1 MNTLARLL
9 VVAALFLAVQPSR
22 ANVVGYYTYPF
33 YTGDNLFHNNLFR
46 YGPDFS
52 PDNTLSVL
60 IPTAPENTTVSLWSS
75 ALNDFYTSA
84 TFSAGSWSMNLTLEP
99 GAGARLTTSA
109 LFTNTFVG
117 GVLSPDGSPWTGGLF
132 PLPTF
137 SGPDGLYLRGC
148 KAPLSGLSGT
158 DVFLYVVG
166 RGPNVGE
173 EFTRLNAA
181 TQSYITSIYLGN
193 DLWTV
198 TPTMGVGEAGFFNI
212 GPVPEPST
220 ASLALLGAV
229 LFWRA
234 RRRR

>member
-22 ANVVGYYTYPF
+22 ANVFTENVVGYYTYPF
-33 YTGDNLFHNNLFR
+33 YAGDNLFHNGLVR
-46 YGPDFS
+46 DT
-52 PDNTLSVL
+52 NTLSVL
-60 IPTAPENTTVSLWSS
+60 IPTAPENTTVSLWNA
-75 ALNDFYTSA
+75 ALTAYDATS
-84 TFSAGSWSMNLTLEP
+84 TFADGSWSMDLTLNP

-117 GVLSPDGSPWTGGLF
+117 GVLSPDGSPWTGDEWY

-137 SGPDGLYLRGC
+137 SDPDGLYLLGC
-148 KAPLSGLSGT
+148 KMPMALSGT